1 MRLVQLQQLACF
13 VAVVDEGHFTRAA
26 ARLHVA
32 QPSLS
37 AQVRSLERE
46 VGGPLLHRRRGD
58 VRPTEAGERLLPYA
72 RRILADAAAATAEM
86 QRVRGLETGVLRVG
100 ATPSAGTALLPPVL
114 RRFHDA
120 HPGVRLEL
128 AEAGSRDLV
137 ERLAVGALD
146 LAVVVLPVAAH
157 GGALAT
163 TPLLRDALL
172 LAAAADG
179 PAPVAGP
186 SAAAPDLADVGLVL
200 PGEGYDLRASVL
212 DACAGA
218 GVTPRVV
225 ADGGELDVVVAL
237 VRAGVGAAVL
247 PRTVVEAAGGAL
259 RSTPLRGP
267 GWFRTVGVAHR
278 KDVPL
283 GRAAAEVRRLLVEQT
298 A

>member
-1 MRLVQLQQLACF
+1 MQLQQLACF
-13 VAVVDEGHFTRAA
+13 VAVVDEAHFTRAA
-26 ARLHVA
+26 QRLHLA

-72 RRILADAAAATAEM
+72 RRILADAAAASAEM
-86 QRVRGLETGVLRVG
+86 RRVRGLETGVLRVG

-120 HPGVRLEL
+120 HPGVVLHL

-137 ERLAVGALD
+137 EQLAVGALD

-163 TPLLRDALL
+163 TPLLRDALV
-172 LAAAADG
+172 LASATDG

-186 SAAAPDLADVGLVL
+186 SAAAGDLADVDLVL
-200 PGEGYDLRASVL
+200 PGEGYDLRATTL
-212 DACAGA
+212 AACATA
-218 GVTPRVV
+218 GVEPRVV

-247 PRTVVEAAGGAL
+247 PRTVVDGAGGAL
-259 RSTPLRGP
+259 RATPLRGP
-267 GWFRTVGVAHR
+267 ALHRTVGVAHR

-298 A
+298 S

>member
-1 MRLVQLQQLACF
+1 VQLQQLACF
-13 VAVVDEGHFTRAA
+13 VAVVDEQHFTRAA
-26 ARLHVA
+26 QRLHLA

-46 VGGPLLHRRRGD
+46 VGGPLLHRQRGA

-120 HPGVRLEL
+120 HPGVVLHL
-128 AEAGSRDLV
+128 SEAGSRDLV
-137 ERLAVGALD
+137 EQLAVGALD

-163 TPLLRDALL
+163 TPLLRDALG
-172 LAAAADG
+172 LASAADS
-179 PAPVAGP
+179 PAPVPGP
-186 SAAAPDLADVGLVL
+186 SAGPQDLAGVGLVL
-200 PGEGYDLRASVL
+200 PGEGYDLRATAL
-212 DACAGA
+212 AACAAA
-218 GVTPRVV
+218 GVEPRVV

-247 PRTVVEAAGGAL
+247 PRTVVDGAGGAL
-259 RSTPLRGP
+259 RWTPLRGP
-267 GWFRTVGVAHR
+267 SLHRTVGVAHR

-283 GRAAAEVRRLLVEQT
+283 GRAAAEVRRLLIEQT
-298 A
+298 S

>member
-1 MRLVQLQQLACF
+1 MQLQQLACF
-13 VAVVDEGHFTRAA
+13 VAVVDERHFTRAA
-26 ARLHVA
+26 QRLHLA

-37 AQVRSLERE
+37 AQVRGLERE
-46 VGGPLLHRRRGD
+46 VGGPLLHRQRGA

-72 RRILADAAAATAEM
+72 RRILADAEAAAAEM
-86 QRVRGLETGVLRVG
+86 RRVRGLETGVLRVG

-120 HPGVRLEL
+120 HPGVLLRL

-137 ERLAVGALD
+137 EQLAVGALD

-163 TPLLRDALL
+163 TPLLRDALV
-172 LAAAADG
+172 LASAAG
-179 PAPVAGP
+179 SPAPVPGP
-186 SAAAPDLADVGLVL
+186 SAGPEDLAEVGLVL
-200 PGEGYDLRASVL
+200 PGEGYDLRATAL
-212 DACAGA
+212 AACAAA
-218 GVTPRVV
+218 GVEPRVV

-247 PRTVVEAAGGAL
+247 PRTVVDGAGGAL
-259 RSTPLRGP
+259 RWTPLRGP
-267 GWFRTVGVAHR
+267 SLHRTVGVAHR

-283 GRAAAEVRRLLVEQT
+283 GRAAAEVRRLLIEQT
-298 A
+298 S

>member
-1 MRLVQLQQLACF
+1 VQLQQLACF
-13 VAVVDEGHFTRAA
+13 VAVVDEQHFTRAA
-26 ARLHVA
+26 QRLHLA

-46 VGGPLLHRRRGD
+46 VGGPLLHRQRGA

-72 RRILADAAAATAEM
+72 RRILADAAAAAAEM

-120 HPGVRLEL
+120 HPGVVLHL
-128 AEAGSRDLV
+128 SEAGSRDLV
-137 ERLAVGALD
+137 EQLAVGALD

-163 TPLLRDALL
+163 TPLLRDALG
-172 LAAAADG
+172 LASAADG
-179 PAPVAGP
+179 PAPVPGP
-186 SAAAPDLADVGLVL
+186 SAGPQDLADVGLVL
-200 PGEGYDLRASVL
+200 PGEGYDLRATAL
-212 DACAGA
+212 AACAAA
-218 GVTPRVV
+218 GVEPRVV

-247 PRTVVEAAGGAL
+247 PRTVVDGAGGSL
-259 RSTPLRGP
+259 RWTALRGP
-267 GWFRTVGVAHR
+267 SLHRTVGVAHR

-283 GRAAAEVRRLLVEQT
+283 GRAAAEVRRLLIEQT
-298 A
+298 S